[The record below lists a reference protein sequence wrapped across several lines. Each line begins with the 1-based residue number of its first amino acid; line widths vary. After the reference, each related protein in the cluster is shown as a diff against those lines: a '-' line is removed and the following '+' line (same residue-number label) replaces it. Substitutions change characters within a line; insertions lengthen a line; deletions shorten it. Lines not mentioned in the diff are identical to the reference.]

1 MKIIVTGGYGF
12 IGSSFVNY
20 CSQQGHDVFV
30 IDKMTYAAN
39 PNNVTERHSSIHPD
53 SSLRMDIC
61 DVTADDLGDFD
72 YLVNFAAESHVD
84 NSIEDGSPFVK
95 SNIEGVF
102 NLLEIARKNKNLKKF
117 VQISTDE
124 VYGDIPYPRESIES
138 DILNPSSYYSSTKA
152 SADMLVLSAH
162 HTFGVPYLITRTCNN
177 FGRHQHKEKFLPV
190 VEDCFRN
197 DKPIPL
203 YGDGQQVREWIWVED
218 NVKAIYNCMMNL
230 IGVHNIGSGI
240 RHTNYEILKMFSE
253 HFDKPIIIDPVPDR
267 LGHDRRYSLAST
279 NTKTTKT
286 LEDYIKEIT

>member
-20 CSQQGHDVFV
+20 CLQQEHDVV
-30 IDKMTYAAN
+30 VVDKYTYAADI
-39 PNNVTERHSSIHPD
+39 NNVRYPHD
-53 SSLRMDIC
+53 NLGGKAVDIC

-84 NSIEDGSPFVK
+84 NSIEDGSPFIK

-124 VYGDIPYPRESIES
+124 VYGDIPHPLESIES
-138 DILNPSSYYSSTKA
+138 DVLNPSSYYSSTKA

-162 HTFGVPYLITRTCNN
+162 HTFGMPYLITRTCNN
-177 FGRHQHKEKFLPV
+177 FGINQHKEKFLPV
-190 VEDCFRN
+190 VENCFRN
-197 DKPIPL
+197 DIPVPL
-203 YGDGQQVREWIWVED
+203 YGDGQQIREWIWVED
-218 NVKAIYNCMMNL
+218 NIRAIYTLMKDHQG
-230 IGVHNIGSGI
+230 IYNIGSGI

-253 HFDKPIIIDPVPDR
+253 HFDKPITIKPVPDR
-267 LGHDRRYSLAST
+267 LGHDRRYALAQGWVGI
-279 NTKTTKT
+279 TKT
-286 LEDYIKEIT
+286 LEDYIGEL